1 MFPGRCPVTVSFICI
16 VMHIEPY
23 SLSTYSLSI
32 YCVVYMDNMLSNL
45 HARCRS
51 ICTQISL
58 PLPVVY
64 FLFLLDQCYI
74 VLHTVFSGAQ
84 GRTLYTSSDTCRSPA
99 APYPLDPE
107 ISRLERAG
115 FYDWDC

>member
-1 MFPGRCPVTVSFICI
+1 MHDADQSVLKFLFHYLLYTSF
-16 VMHIEPY
+16 
-23 SLSTYSLSI
+23 
-32 YCVVYMDNMLSNL
+32 
-45 HARCRS
+45 
-51 ICTQISL
+51 
-58 PLPVVY
+58 
-64 FLFLLDQCYI
+64 FLLDQCYI